1 MLATLRVAHNFL
13 RFTNEETSFFTVHRR
28 RCGASGTR
36 RCYAPARVFGAQPP
50 KTTGAGKRST
60 RVRYLPAPALT
71 GSNPSAYS
79 FRGPAKAEPLKLVE
93 LAGLE
98 PATLC
103 LQSRCAT
110 SCAIAPLEQETPY
123 RYFHTPGSLRRSFA
137 AFTSQAKN
145 TPINNSFKVFF
156 KSTYLADCW
165 NKLPLQWA

>member
-1 MLATLRVAHNFL
+1 MPVIPNGITHDFVIL
-13 RFTNEETSFFTVHRR
+13 TNKKAQTAFS
-28 RCGASGTR
+28 
-36 RCYAPARVFGAQPP
+36 PFG
-50 KTTGAGKRST
+50 
-60 RVRYLPAPALT
+60 LLI
-71 GSNPSAYS
+71 
-79 FRGPAKAEPLKLVE
+79 VE

-110 SCAIAPLEQETPY
+110 SCAIAPLEHENHY

-137 AFTSQAKN
+137 AFTNQAKN

>member
-1 MLATLRVAHNFL
+1 MLR
-13 RFTNEETSFFTVHRR
+13 TSKGF
-28 RCGASGTR
+28 
-36 RCYAPARVFGAQPP
+36 
-50 KTTGAGKRST
+50 RST
-60 RVRYLPAPALT
+60 ASENHWRGRTLNPRSLPTRASP
-71 GSNPSAYS
+71 
-79 FRGPAKAEPLKLVE
+79 RGFDPLKLKTLLPRHKAGATVFVE

-110 SCAIAPLEQETPY
+110 SCAIAPLEQETHY